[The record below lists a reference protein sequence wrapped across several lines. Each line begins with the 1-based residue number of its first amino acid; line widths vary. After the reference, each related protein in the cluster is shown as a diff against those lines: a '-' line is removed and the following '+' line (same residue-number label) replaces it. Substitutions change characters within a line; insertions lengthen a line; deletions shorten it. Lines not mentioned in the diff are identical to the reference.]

1 MVRREREED
10 FMAQSPATTP
20 TLTRAELVERIGRLP
35 RVRIAH
41 LPTPLE
47 EAPRLRA
54 ALGPEAP
61 RILIKRDDL
70 TGFALGG
77 NKVRHME
84 FRMGDM
90 RAKGADSLVV
100 TNVAQSNHARLH
112 SSLAAR
118 FGLDAYIIKIPSH
131 KDSPINGNLLLDHIV
146 GARIIEAQGAA
157 PADVDAAFQRL
168 MADLRSQGRVVYDV
182 PHDPVSK
189 SAGACGYLLA
199 SVELLEQLDAL
210 GTQAD
215 HLFLASGTSSAGLTL
230 GGKLLGA
237 PWRVHAVSVSE
248 PAQTI
253 AHYMC
258 AAANGAASLLG
269 LDARLE
275 PDDVDVTDAY
285 IGTGYG
291 IPTPAGLEA
300 LALAGRTEGLII
312 DPVYTAKALS
322 ALIDSVRTG
331 RIGRDETV
339 VFVHTGG
346 LPITFAYAEEI
357 LEGIPA
363 I

>member
-1 MVRREREED
+1 
-10 FMAQSPATTP
+10 MAHSPTATA
-20 TLTRAELVERIGRLP
+20 TLTRAELVEIVGRLP

-54 ALGPEAP
+54 ALGPDAP
-61 RILIKRDDL
+61 RILVKRDDL

-84 FRMGDM
+84 FRMGDIQ
-90 RAKGADSLVV
+90 AKGADSLVV

-131 KDSPINGNLLLDHIV
+131 KDAPINGNLLLDHIV
-146 GARIIEAQGAA
+146 GAHIIEAPGATD
-157 PADVDAAFQRL
+157 ADVDAAFQRL
-168 MADLRSQGRVVYDV
+168 MADLQRQGRVVYDV

-210 GTQAD
+210 GATAE
-215 HLFLASGTSSAGLTL
+215 HIFLASGTSSAGLAF

-237 PWRVHAVSVSE
+237 PWRVHAVSVGGSAE
-248 PAQTI
+248 TVAD
-253 AHYMC
+253 YMC
-258 AAANGAASLLG
+258 AAANGAAHLLG

-275 PDDVDVTDAY
+275 PGDADVTDAY
-285 IGTGYG
+285 IGERYG

-322 ALIDSVRTG
+322 ALIDAVRTG
-331 RIGRDETV
+331 EIGRDETV

-357 LEGIPA
+357 LEGIPPR
-363 I
+363 